1 MTDYQTD
8 YQVVTAVLRSLGYM
22 GFSGL
27 LGILLWVLASI
38 GLTTIANRRGLRNGW
53 LSWLPVGYDWTIGNI
68 ADQYRY
74 LARGE
79 VRSRRKALLALSIV
93 NFIMNA
99 IVVVVGVGAIFN
111 VLLHAIAAD
120 IDTILYAALSSLGS
134 VIVVAVVNLG
144 VGIALFVLRCIAL
157 YDVYASTSLG
167 DETLFLVLTILFPVT
182 RPFFLFCNRNK
193 DTGMPRRQPDHLAD
207 HEHPPVEF

>member
-1 MTDYQTD
+1 MTD
-8 YQVVTAVLRSLGYM
+8 YQVVTAALWYLGSV

-99 IVVVVGVGAIFN
+99 IVVVAGVGAILN

-120 IDTILYAALSSLGS
+120 IDAILYAALSSLGS

-167 DETLFLVLTILFPVT
+167 NETLFLVLTILFPVT
-182 RPFFLFCNRNK
+182 RPFFLPL
-193 DTGMPRRQPDHLAD
+193 TSSGGPL
-207 HEHPPVEF
+207 

>member
-8 YQVVTAVLRSLGYM
+8 YQVVTAVLRSLGSWAFPACWASCC
-22 GFSGL
+22 GCF
-27 LGILLWVLASI
+27 ASI

-93 NFIMNA
+93 SF
-99 IVVVVGVGAIFN
+99 FYER
-111 VLLHAIAAD
+111 H
-120 IDTILYAALSSLGS
+120 
-134 VIVVAVVNLG
+134 
-144 VGIALFVLRCIAL
+144 RWWWP
-157 YDVYASTSLG
+157 ASAPFSMCCS
-167 DETLFLVLTILFPVT
+167 TL
-182 RPFFLFCNRNK
+182 
-193 DTGMPRRQPDHLAD
+193 
-207 HEHPPVEF
+207 

>member
-79 VRSRRKALLALSIV
+79 VRSRRKALLAR
-93 NFIMNA
+93 
-99 IVVVVGVGAIFN
+99 VGAIFN
-111 VLLHAIAAD
+111 VLLHAIATD

-134 VIVVAVVNLG
+134 VIVVAVINLG
-144 VGIALFVLRCIAL
+144 VGLALFVLRCIAL

-167 DETLFLVLTILFPVT
+167 NETLFLVLTILFPVT
-182 RPFFLFCNRNK
+182 RPFFLFCNRDK

>member
-93 NFIMNA
+93 SFFMNA
-99 IVVVVGVGAIFN
+99 TVVVASVGAIFN
-111 VLLHAIAAD
+111 VLLYTMTTDTNAI
-120 IDTILYAALSSLGS
+120 IYAVLSSLGS
-134 VIVVAVVNLG
+134 VIVVAVINLG
-144 VGIALFVLRCIAL
+144 VGLALFVLRCIAL

-167 DETLFLVLTILFPVT
+167 NETLFLVLTILFPVT
-182 RPFFLFCNRNK
+182 RPFFLFCNRDK

>member
-1 MTDYQTD
+1 MTD
-8 YQVVTAVLRSLGYM
+8 YQVVTAALQALGSLG
-22 GFSGL
+22 FSSL
-27 LGILLWVLASI
+27 FTILLWVLASI

-53 LSWLPVGYDWTIGNI
+53 LSWLPVGYDWTLGNI

-79 VRSRRKALLALSIV
+79 IRSRRKALLALSIA
-93 NFIMNA
+93 NLIMGVVVTVASIGA
-99 IVVVVGVGAIFN
+99 IVN
-111 VLLHAIAAD
+111 VLLYSMTTD
-120 IDTILYAALSSLGS
+120 IESIVLAVVSSLGS
-134 VIVVAVVNLG
+134 VGFVAIINLG
-144 VGIALFVLRCIAL
+144 VTIALVVLRFIAL

-167 DETLFLVLTILFPVT
+167 NETLFLVLSIIFPVT

>member
-1 MTDYQTD
+1 MTD
-8 YQVVTAVLRSLGYM
+8 YQVVTAVLQTLGSLG
-22 GFSGL
+22 FSSL
-27 LGILLWVLASI
+27 FAILLWVLASI

-79 VRSRRKALLALSIV
+79 VKSRRKALLALSIA
-93 NFIMNA
+93 NFVMS
-99 IVVVVGVGAIFN
+99 VVVTVACIGAVGN
-111 VLLHAIAAD
+111 VLLYAVTTDVDAIV
-120 IDTILYAALSSLGS
+120 YAILSSLGS
-134 VIVVAVVNLG
+134 VLFVAVINGG
-144 VGIALFVLRCIAL
+144 VGIALFVLRCMAL

-167 DETLFLVLTILFPVT
+167 NETLFLVLSILFPVT
-182 RPFFLFCNRNK
+182 RPFFLFCTRNK

>member
-1 MTDYQTD
+1 MVDYQTD
-8 YQVVTAVLRSLGYM
+8 YQVVTAVLRCLGSAS
-22 GFSGL
+22 FSGL

-79 VRSRRKALLALSIV
+79 IRSRRKALLALSIV

-99 IVVVVGVGAIFN
+99 IVVAASISAIFN
-111 VLLHAIAAD
+111 VLLYTMTTDTNAI
-120 IDTILYAALSSLGS
+120 IYAVLSSLGS
-134 VIVVAVVNLG
+134 VAVVAVSAPG
-144 VGIALFVLRCIAL
+144 TASRCP
-157 YDVYASTSLG
+157 DWW
-167 DETLFLVLTILFPVT
+167 
-182 RPFFLFCNRNK
+182 
-193 DTGMPRRQPDHLAD
+193 RRTHRTERCSAARTAQ
-207 HEHPPVEF
+207 